1 MWKILKG
8 LLMWNFEFET
18 KNYSI
23 VLFHNVQMKLCFLGC
38 TGNDSCAPPSLPVV
52 VLVKKIEMKDGG
64 RNTQNQGRKGHWTDG
79 QVFLV

>member
-38 TGNDSCAPPSLPVV
+38 TGNDSWPPPSCQL
-52 VLVKKIEMKDGG
+52 LS
-64 RNTQNQGRKGHWTDG
+64 
-79 QVFLV
+79 